1 MIYYFAITQK
11 FSQIVFEYE
20 SLANFAGNT
29 KNTHAPPPY
38 IKQYTIM
45 LSVP

>member
-1 MIYYFAITQK
+1 MIKQGCYLRNILMIYYFAITQK

-29 KNTHAPPPY
+29 KNT
-38 IKQYTIM
+38 K
-45 LSVP
+45 